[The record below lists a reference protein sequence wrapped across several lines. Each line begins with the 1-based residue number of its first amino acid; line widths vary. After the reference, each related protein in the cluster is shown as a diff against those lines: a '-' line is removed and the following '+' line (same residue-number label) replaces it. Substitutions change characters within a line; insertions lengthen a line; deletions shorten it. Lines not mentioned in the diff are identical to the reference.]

1 MKQFKN
7 NLHSIILAASTLL
20 ALSFVSCREKKD
32 NEYYFPRE
40 ITAATDV
47 PKFDLKLNRI
57 DLECFGVHDII
68 AVDSMIV
75 AITSNKESMIQV
87 FDYSGNPIAMLSPS
101 GRAGNEFLQVH
112 YTDQNTVIDGD
123 RYLYVG
129 DFESLYLYNL
139 SGSIRNG
146 ANLKPQKL
154 MEMPDYRDRA
164 SSFNILFRND
174 GSYFQYT
181 GVTYNEIEIPGEALA
196 VNPDGSLSLKD
207 GYRMPEFEF
216 NPPTYTLV
224 KPDSSITKFN
234 IYPKL
239 PDFKKSFWAQTLY
252 YSTVRL
258 SHDGCKVVVA
268 DAYQDRMTYIDLE
281 TGDMF
286 GVRCPDFVDYAK
298 LADDDDLL
306 SEIVEGVWQ
315 VVTYGDYIYVLYDH
329 NTVHEEDEEDK
340 PIDPSIRVF
349 NWDGEFIADLI
360 PDAPITNF
368 YIDDKTGKLIAIDNN
383 EYFYIADISSFTNI
397 LLSIR

>member
-1 MKQFKN
+1 MKSLFQ
-7 NLHSIILAASTLL
+7 SVILTASTLL
-20 ALSFVSCREKKD
+20 VFSFVSCKQKKSN
-32 NEYYFPRE
+32 NEYYTPRE
-40 ITAATDV
+40 ITAATNV
-47 PKFDLKLNRI
+47 PKYNLKLNQI

-101 GRAGNEFLQVH
+101 GRAGNEFLQVY
-112 YTDQNTVIDGD
+112 YTNQNTVIDGD

-129 DFESLYLYNL
+129 DNDNLYLYNL

-174 GSYFQYT
+174 GSYFQYA

-196 VNPDGSLSLKD
+196 INPDGSLSLKD

-224 KPDSSITKFN
+224 KPDNSITTFD
-234 IYPKL
+234 IYPKF
-239 PDFKKSFWAQTLY
+239 PDFKEDFWAQSLY
-252 YSTVRL
+252 QSTVRL
-258 SHDGCKVVVA
+258 SHDGRKVVVV
-268 DAYQDRMTYIDLE
+268 DAYQDRMTFIDLE

-286 GVRCPDFVDYAK
+286 GVRCPDFVDFTKY
-298 LADDDDLL
+298 ADDDDL
-306 SEIVEGVWQ
+306 SSKIVEGVWQ
-315 VVTYGDYIYVLYDH
+315 VVTYGKHIYVLYDH
-329 NTVHEEDEEDK
+329 NTIYEEDEEDK
-340 PIDPSIRVF
+340 PMDPSIRVF
-349 NWDGEFIADLI
+349 NWDGEFIADII
-360 PDAPITNF
+360 PDAPIDNF
-368 YIDDKTGKLIAIDNN
+368 FIDDKTGKLIATDDD
-383 EYFYIADISSFTNI
+383 EQFYIADITSLTKNFAK
-397 LLSIR
+397 

>member
-1 MKQFKN
+1 MKK
-7 NLHSIILAASTLL
+7 SILLSVVGATLL
-20 ALSFVSCREKKD
+20 SGITFVSCKEKKNS
-32 NEYYFPRE
+32 NEYYTPRE

-47 PKFDLKLNRI
+47 PKYNLKLNQI

-101 GRAGNEFLQVH
+101 GRAGNEFLQVY
-112 YTDQNTVIDGD
+112 YTNQNTVINGD

-129 DFESLYLYNL
+129 DHESLYLYNL

-154 MEMPDYRDRA
+154 LELPDFRDRA
-164 SSFNILFRND
+164 NGFNILFRND

-181 GVTYNEIEIPGEALA
+181 GVTYNEVEIPGEALA
-196 VNPDGSLSLKD
+196 INPDGSLSLKD

-216 NPPTYTLV
+216 YPPTYKLV
-224 KPDSSITKFN
+224 KPDGTTTPFD

-239 PDFKKSFWAQTLY
+239 PDFKNPHRAHAFY
-252 YSTVRL
+252 HSTVRL
-258 SHDGCKVVVA
+258 SNDGRKVVVV
-268 DAYQDRMTYIDLE
+268 DACQDRMTFIDLE

-286 GVRCPDFVDYAK
+286 GVRCPDFVDFAKYAE
-298 LADDDDLL
+298 DDDL
-306 SEIVEGVWQ
+306 SSKIVEGVWQ
-315 VVTYGDYIYVLYDH
+315 VVTYGKHIYVLYDH
-329 NTVHEEDEEDK
+329 NTVFEEDEEDDK

-349 NWDGEFIADLI
+349 NWDGEFIADII
-360 PDAPITNF
+360 PDAPIDDF
-368 YIDDKTGKLIAIDNN
+368 YIDDKTGKLIATDDD
-383 EYFYIADISSFTNI
+383 EQFYIADITSLTRNFAK
-397 LLSIR
+397 

>member
-1 MKQFKN
+1 MNYMRKSIRLAFVSAILLSGIAFISCKEKN
-7 NLHSIILAASTLL
+7 N
-20 ALSFVSCREKKD
+20 
-32 NEYYFPRE
+32 NEYYTPRE

-47 PKFDLKLNRI
+47 PKYDLKLKRI

-75 AITSNKESMIQV
+75 AITSNKQSLIQV

-112 YTDQNTVIDGD
+112 YTNQNTVIDGD

-129 DFESLYLYNL
+129 DYENLYLYNL

-164 SSFNILFRND
+164 NGFNILFRAD
-174 GSYFQYT
+174 GSYFQYA
-181 GVTYNEIEIPGEALA
+181 GVTYNEVTLSSSDYT
-196 VNPDGSLSLKD
+196 VNPDGSISINN
-207 GYRMPEFEF
+207 MPEFEY

-224 KPDSSITKFN
+224 KPDGSITTFD

-239 PDFKKSFWAQTLY
+239 PNFENTHRAHTLY
-252 YSTVRL
+252 HSTVRL
-258 SHDGCKVVVA
+258 SNDGRKVVVV
-268 DAYQDRMTYIDLE
+268 DAYQDRMTFIDLE
-281 TGDMF
+281 SGDMF
-286 GVRCPDFVDYAK
+286 GVRCPDFVDFAK
-298 LADDDDLL
+298 FTDDDDLL

-329 NTVHEEDEEDK
+329 NSVLEEDEEDK

-360 PDAPITNF
+360 PDAPINDF
-368 YIDDKTGKLIAIDNN
+368 FIDEKTGKLIATDDD
-383 EYFYIADISSFTNI
+383 EQFYMADINNH
-397 LLSIR
+397 

>member
-1 MKQFKN
+1 MKSLF
-7 NLHSIILAASTLL
+7 HSVILASSTLL
-20 ALSFVSCREKKD
+20 VFSFVSCKEKKNS
-32 NEYYFPRE
+32 NEYYTPRE

-47 PKFDLKLNRI
+47 PKYDLKLNRI

-164 SSFNILFRND
+164 SSFNILFLGD

-181 GVTYNEIEIPGEALA
+181 
-196 VNPDGSLSLKD
+196 
-207 GYRMPEFEF
+207 
-216 NPPTYTLV
+216 
-224 KPDSSITKFN
+224 
-234 IYPKL
+234 
-239 PDFKKSFWAQTLY
+239 
-252 YSTVRL
+252 
-258 SHDGCKVVVA
+258 
-268 DAYQDRMTYIDLE
+268 
-281 TGDMF
+281 
-286 GVRCPDFVDYAK
+286 
-298 LADDDDLL
+298 
-306 SEIVEGVWQ
+306 
-315 VVTYGDYIYVLYDH
+315 
-329 NTVHEEDEEDK
+329 
-340 PIDPSIRVF
+340 
-349 NWDGEFIADLI
+349 
-360 PDAPITNF
+360 
-368 YIDDKTGKLIAIDNN
+368 
-383 EYFYIADISSFTNI
+383 
-397 LLSIR
+397 